1 MSTNLLFDRIESPI
15 GTILLASDGEAL
27 CALDFDDCEE
37 RMEALLRKRYG
48 SFLVRPAV
56 DPQGFSGR
64 FRDYFNGDFAALENV
79 PVSTGGTPFQQQV
92 WSALRTIPPGGT
104 QSYGQIA
111 ERIGKPNASRAVG
124 LANSLNPIAIAIPC
138 HRVVGANS
146 ALTGYA
152 GGLDRKKWLLAH
164 EGATHL

>member
-1 MSTNLLFDRIESPI
+1 MSINLLFDRIESPI
-15 GTILLASDGEAL
+15 GTVLLASDGEAL

-37 RMEALLRKRYG
+37 RMNALLRKRYG
-48 SFLVRPAV
+48 SFSLLPVA
-56 DPQGFSGR
+56 DPQGFSSR
-64 FRDYFNGDFAALENV
+64 FRDYFHGDFAALENV
-79 PVSTGGTPFQQQV
+79 PVNTGGTDFQRQV
-92 WSALRTIPPGGT
+92 WSALRTIPRGGT

-111 ERIGKPNASRAVG
+111 EKIGKPNASRAVG

-138 HRVVGANS
+138 HRVIGANS

-164 EGATHL
+164 EGATHR